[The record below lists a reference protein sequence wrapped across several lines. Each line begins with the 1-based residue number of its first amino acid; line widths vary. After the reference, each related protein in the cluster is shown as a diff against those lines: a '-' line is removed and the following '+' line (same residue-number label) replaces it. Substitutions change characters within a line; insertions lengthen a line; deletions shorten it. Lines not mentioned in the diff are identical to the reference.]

1 MTDRKELE
9 TLQTNARKAG
19 RIVNFL
25 ISKEGWI
32 DNVFYLDSEGK
43 GCEKSGMIIDPLTF
57 AEKERF
63 KQFPRPQKRRCFC
76 G

>member
-9 TLQTNARKAG
+9 ILQTNARKAG
-19 RIVNFL
+19 RIVNFI

-43 GCEKSGMIIDPLTF
+43 GREKSGMIIDPITF

-63 KQFPRPQKRRCFC
+63 KQAPQSQKRVCFC